1 MTDGAPGAGSRIVVC
16 LPSLGRPPRD
26 FDHLADAL
34 GDAGFE
40 VHAIDLGAVTDAA
53 DLHAYA
59 ATVASHVEAYC
70 AGGPV
75 HVVGH
80 AFGNRVARCLAADR
94 PDLVASV
101 TLLAAGGR
109 HPGDDEAHRA
119 LLRCFGGPP
128 APEHRVAVETA
139 FFAPGN
145 DPTPFLD
152 GWDADAARWQGQAV
166 RATDPADWWDA
177 GSAPVLVVQGL
188 DDRIAPPANGR
199 ELAIAHPERVTLV
212 EIERAGHALLPE
224 QPAAVAA
231 AVIGFLHGR
240 SG

>member
-1 MTDGAPGAGSRIVVC
+1 VSRPRVVVC

-34 GDAGFE
+34 GDAGFDI
-40 VHAIDLGAVTDAA
+40 HAIDLCAVTDAD

-59 ATVASHVEAYC
+59 GAVANHVEAYC

-80 AFGNRVARCLAADR
+80 AFGNRVARSVAADR

-101 TLLAAGGR
+101 ALLAAGGR
-109 HPGDDEAHRA
+109 HPGDDEAHQA

-128 APEHRVAVETA
+128 ADEHRAAVETA

-152 GWDADAARWQGQAV
+152 GWDADAAARQGRAV
-166 RATDPADWWDA
+166 QATDPSDWWDA
-177 GSAPVLVVQGL
+177 GTAPMLVVQGL
-188 DDRIAPPANGR
+188 ADRIAPPANGR
-199 ELAIAHPERVTLV
+199 DLAVAHPERVTLV
-212 EIERAGHALLPE
+212 EVERAGHALLPE

-231 AVIGFLHGR
+231 AVLGFLR
-240 SG
+240 SRTG

>member
-1 MTDGAPGAGSRIVVC
+1 METTAAPGSTTVVC

-26 FDHLADAL
+26 FDHLGDGL

-40 VHAIDLGAVTDAA
+40 VHPVDLSAVTGAA
-53 DLHAYA
+53 DLHAYGA
-59 ATVASHVEAYC
+59 AVGSHIEAYC

-75 HVVGH
+75 HLVGH

-94 PDLVASV
+94 PDLAASV
-101 TLLAAGGR
+101 ALLAAGGR
-109 HPGDDEAHRA
+109 HPGDDEAQQA
-119 LLRCFGGPP
+119 LLRGFGGPP
-128 APEHRVAVETA
+128 AAEHRAAVMTA

-145 DPTPFLD
+145 DPSPFLD
-152 GWDADAARWQGQAV
+152 GWDADAALRQGQAV
-166 RATDPADWWDA
+166 QATDVADWWDA
-177 GSAPVLVVQGL
+177 GSAPMLVVQGL
-188 DDRIAPPANGR
+188 DDRIAPRANGR
-199 ELAIAHPERVTLV
+199 DLAVAHPERVTLV

-231 AVIGFLHGR
+231 AVLGFLRSR

>member
-1 MTDGAPGAGSRIVVC
+1 VAAARVVVC

-34 GDAGFE
+34 GDAGFD
-40 VHAIDLGAVTDAA
+40 VHAIDLCAVTGAA
-53 DLHAYA
+53 DLHGYA
-59 ATVASHVEAYC
+59 APVAAHIEAYC

-80 AFGNRVARCLAADR
+80 AFGNRVARSLAADR

-109 HPGDDEAHRA
+109 HPADPEAHAA

-128 APEHRVAVETA
+128 AGEHRAAVATA

-145 DPTPFLD
+145 DPAPFLD
-152 GWDADAARWQGQAV
+152 GWDADAARRQGQAV
-166 RATDPADWWDA
+166 QATDPADWWDA
-177 GSAPVLVVQGL
+177 GTAPLLVVQGL

-199 ELAIAHPERVTLV
+199 DLAVAHADRVTLV
-212 EIERAGHALLPE
+212 EIEHAGHALLPE
-224 QPAAVAA
+224 QPADVAA
-231 AVIGFLHGR
+231 AVLGFLHLQTP
-240 SG
+240 